1 LRIMNDQELENKIKK
16 IANSLIYE
24 KGYVCAVDM
33 LIKLNYLTKKNYED
47 WRFGKIEY
55 LEKACKINLSK
66 LSTIN
71 RTIKKIAN
79 DLKLVKSWTGYNQY
93 GKGIKRRLIFSKS
106 GDKNI
111 ENAYTTHYLDKKR
124 INELKTDKAPA
135 YNTRS

>member
-1 LRIMNDQELENKIKK
+1 MNNKGLENKVKK
-16 IANSLIYE
+16 TANSLIYE
-24 KGYVCAVDM
+24 KGYVCAIDV
-33 LIKLNYLTKKNYED
+33 LIKLDYLTKKDYED

-55 LEKACKINLSK
+55 LEKACKVNLSK

-71 RTIKKIAN
+71 RTIKKNAN
-79 DLKLVKSWTGYNQY
+79 DLKLEKSLTGYNQY

-111 ENAYTTHYLDKKR
+111 ENAYATHYLDKKR

-135 YNTRS
+135 CNMRS

>member
-1 LRIMNDQELENKIKK
+1 MNNKELEKKVKK
-16 IANSLIYE
+16 IASSLIYE

-33 LIKLNYLTKKNYED
+33 LIKLDYLTKNDYEN

-55 LEKACKINLSK
+55 LERACKINLSK
-66 LSTIN
+66 LSIVN
-71 RTIKKIAN
+71 RTIKKIAD
-79 DLKLVKSWTGYNQY
+79 DLKLEKSLTGYNQY

-111 ENAYTTHYLDKKR
+111 ENAYATHYLYKKR